1 MSITAFVVGNGVSR
15 KPVDLNQ
22 LKSKGKIYGC
32 NALFREYSP
41 NYLVAVD
48 VKMIIEINNARYQ
61 HSNEVWTNPNKF
73 YHQMTGF
80 NFFNPTKGWSSG
92 PTALHLASIHNNNEI
107 YILGFD
113 YKGLGEDN
121 RVNNIYADTNN
132 YKKSN
137 EAATYHGNW
146 ESQTYSVIF
155 NNPDKRYI
163 RVLGENNFIPKRFSK
178 LNNLTHMSVADFQA
192 KMAS

>member
-1 MSITAFVVGNGVSR
+1 MKKILISFLFV
-15 KPVDLNQ
+15 L
-22 LKSKGKIYGC
+22 I
-32 NALFREYSP
+32 
-41 NYLVAVD
+41 
-48 VKMIIEINNARYQ
+48 
-61 HSNEVWTNPNKF
+61 
-73 YHQMTGF
+73 
-80 NFFNPTKGWSSG
+80 
-92 PTALHLASIHNNNEI
+92 LASCTQNNKDAALESC
-107 YILGFD
+107 
-113 YKGLGEDN
+113 
-121 RVNNIYADTNN
+121 ADFN

>member
-1 MSITAFVVGNGVSR
+1 MRPLSNTCQVA
-15 KPVDLNQ
+15 LNYTN
-22 LKSKGKIYGC
+22 L
-32 NALFREYSP
+32 YSL
-41 NYLVAVD
+41 N
-48 VKMIIEINNARYQ
+48 KTSEIEDGLSA
-61 HSNEVWTNPNKF
+61 
-73 YHQMTGF
+73 
-80 NFFNPTKGWSSG
+80 
-92 PTALHLASIHNNNEI
+92 
-107 YILGFD
+107 ILGFD

-137 EAATYHGNW
+137 EAATYYGNW